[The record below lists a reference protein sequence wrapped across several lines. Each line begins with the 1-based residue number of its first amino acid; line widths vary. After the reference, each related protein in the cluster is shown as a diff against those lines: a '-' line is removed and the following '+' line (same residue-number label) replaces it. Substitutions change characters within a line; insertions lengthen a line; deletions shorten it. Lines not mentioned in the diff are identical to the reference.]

1 MKTLFGFL
9 IIIAILSF
17 FPASQVHS
25 QDTALARIDTKEIEK
40 KTDKPF
46 NEGVKPSEN
55 SSVEIEESAQVKFVV
70 PEIRDRSS
78 KGILDSKAGP
88 NGEDVQMDKQGYYY
102 LSEDGKKVR
111 IDSKDLRDKA
121 KHS

>member
-1 MKTLFGFL
+1 MKTLSGFL
-9 IIIAILSF
+9 FIIAILSF
-17 FPASQVHS
+17 FPSSQVLS
-25 QDTALARIDTKEIEK
+25 QDTALARVDTKEIEK

-46 NEGVKPSEN
+46 NEGVKSSEN
-55 SSVEIEESAQVKFVV
+55 SSVETEESTQVKFVV
-70 PEIRDRSS
+70 PEMRDRSS

-111 IDSKDLRDKA
+111 INSKDLRDKA